1 MMRYLTATFLVSL
14 GLLIA
19 AGDGGMA
26 QTAEPAPMS
35 KRALRQQDSQECN
48 AQAKQQNIARRN
60 LAEFVRKCMAD
71 RQAER
76 RKQSSDD
83 RRIKRGMAIEE
94 GAAILDVRNRERREQ
109 QEKETAKRADCNKQA
124 NERKLR
130 VSQRRAFIKQCIAQ

>member
-1 MMRYLTATFLVSL
+1 MRYLLATFLVSL
-14 GLLIA
+14 GLLLA
-19 AGDGGMA
+19 TGDGGMA
-26 QTAEPAPMS
+26 QTGAPAPLS

-76 RKQSSDD
+76 RKQSADE
-83 RRIKRGMAIEE
+83 RRVKRGMAIEE

-109 QEKETAKRADCNKQA
+109 LEKATAKRADCNKQA
-124 NERKLR
+124 NEQRLR
-130 VSQRRAFIKQCIAQ
+130 VAQRRAFVEKCISQ

>member
-1 MMRYLTATFLVSL
+1 MRYMLATFAIAL
-14 GLLIA
+14 GLLLF

-26 QTAEPAPMS
+26 QTGSPAPMS
-35 KRALRQQDSQECN
+35 KRALRQQDSQECT

-76 RKQSSDD
+76 KKQSADERSM
-83 RRIKRGMAIEE
+83 KRGMAIEE

-109 QEKETAKRADCNKQA
+109 LEKETAKRADCNKQA
-124 NERKLR
+124 NEQKLR
-130 VSQRRAFIKQCIAQ
+130 VAQRRSFLKKCVAQ